1 MLVLPPEGVMHPML
15 RERVAYLAIT
25 GALCF
30 LSVVL
35 LVMLLIKAGVV

>member
-1 MLVLPPEGVMHPML
+1 LIVTARGRAALSGG
-15 RERVAYLAIT
+15 T
-25 GALCF
+25 GAACF

>member
-1 MLVLPPEGVMHPML
+1 MHPMT

-25 GALCF
+25 GAACF